1 MLPTYKSTLLQVKAQ
16 RIIRTHIVKLLSTF
30 DLSLSEWIILG
41 NLHERGGVRL
51 ADIANLLSVEAP
63 LVTSLVVKLQK
74 RGYLEHK
81 IDPFDKRAKLIA
93 LTKKAKTLVPK
104 VEREMKKELR
114 FATGFINEK
123 EYAVYLQVLEAI
135 VAKFPDVKVTQTS
148 LKDS

>member
-81 IDPFDKRAKLIA
+81 MCIRDRYMMVSI
-93 LTKKAKTLVPK
+93 
-104 VEREMKKELR
+104 
-114 FATGFINEK
+114 
-123 EYAVYLQVLEAI
+123 
-135 VAKFPDVKVTQTS
+135 
-148 LKDS
+148 